1 MTMLQRLVLTAIAL
15 LGSAG
20 LSLAATTPRQPAD
33 QLNLTETQQKKAYDD
48 LYMQPFAQTPPPGFK
63 PAIGAVIPHSIAMG
77 RMPPKAVAAVP
88 ALSDYRFAMIKNEI
102 LVVNPSDDKIADVI
116 SRM

>member
-1 MTMLQRLVLTAIAL
+1 MTRLERLILTAIAL

-20 LSLAATTPRQPAD
+20 LSLAATTPRQPED
-33 QLNLTETQQKKAYDD
+33 HLHLTEMQQKNAYDD

-63 PAIGAVIPHSIAMG
+63 PAIGAAVPHSIAIG
-77 RMPPKAVAAVP
+77 RMPPKAVSAVP
-88 ALSDYRFAMIKNEI
+88 ALSDYTFAIIENKI

-116 SRM
+116 SK